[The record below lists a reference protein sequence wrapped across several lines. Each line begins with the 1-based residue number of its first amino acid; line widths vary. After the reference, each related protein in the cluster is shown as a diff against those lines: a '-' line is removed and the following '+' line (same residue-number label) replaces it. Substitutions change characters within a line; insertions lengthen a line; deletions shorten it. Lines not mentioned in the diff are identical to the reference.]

1 MIYSKLRYGD
11 MTMGTVILPSL
22 QLYVKEPSL
31 RVVSR
36 LHRPPLQPTISLIL
50 GLSSGAAASQTYKSR
65 RQNSN
70 GMPW

>member
-1 MIYSKLRYGD
+1 MIYSKLRYSN
-11 MTMGTVILPSL
+11 MTMGTILLPLL

-31 RVVSR
+31 RAVSR
-36 LHRPPLQPTISLIL
+36 LHRPPLQPMISLIL
-50 GLSSGAAASQTYKSR
+50 GLSSGAAASQTYMSY

>member
-11 MTMGTVILPSL
+11 MTVGTILLLSL

-31 RVVSR
+31 R
-36 LHRPPLQPTISLIL
+36 LLQGCIAPPLQPIISLIL
-50 GLSSGAAASQTYKSR
+50 GLSSGAAASQTYRSC
-65 RQNSN
+65 RQNFN

>member
-1 MIYSKLRYGD
+1 MIYSKLRYGN
-11 MTMGTVILPSL
+11 MTMGTIFLPSL
-22 QLYVKEPSL
+22 QLYVKEPSF

-36 LHRPPLQPTISLIL
+36 LHRPLSQPIISLIL
-50 GLSSGAAASQTYKSR
+50 GLSSGAAASQTYRSR